1 MRDITLGETVDFKF
15 TTAEP
20 DTGAPA
26 TLAGTPVISAYV
38 GNSTTQIT
46 AGITLTVD
54 FDGVTGLHN
63 VRVVATTGNGYTDG
77 SDVALII
84 TTGTV
89 DSVSAVGYKV
99 AEFTIGRS
107 AANSALKP
115 VARAAYLVDTT
126 IATLASQTSFTLTA
140 GSADNDAY
148 NGMAFIFTDVTTA
161 VQKGVAFA
169 SDYVGSTRTVTLEAG
184 PIFTIATTD
193 LVTIVPAGGST
204 SLPPAVNVTQ
214 VAGAAV
220 NTASAQLGVNVVNA
234 AGTAW
239 GSGAITAASIAADA
253 ITAAKIADNAIDAGS
268 IAANAITSAKIA
280 TGAITSAAFAA
291 GAIDAAAIAANAIG
305 ASELAAD
312 AVTEI
317 AAGVLAAAAADPIDA
332 NVEQINTV
340 AITGNGG
347 VGTEFSV

>member
-1 MRDITLGETVDFKF
+1 MRDITLGETIDIKF

-63 VRVVATTGNGYTDG
+63 VRVVATSGNGYTDG

-99 AEFTIGRS
+99 GEFTIGRS
-107 AANSALKP
+107 AANTSLKP
-115 VARAAYLVDTT
+115 IARATYLVDTT

-161 VQKGVAFA
+161 VQKGIAFA

-204 SLPPAVNVTQ
+204 TLPPAVNVTQ
-214 VAGAAV
+214 WSGTAVATPSVAGVPEVDVTHCAGASQATIATQASV
-220 NTASAQLGVNVVNA
+220 NTIDDFLDTEMA
-234 AGTAW
+234 A
-239 GSGAITAASIAADA
+239 
-253 ITAAKIADNAIDAGS
+253 
-268 IAANAITSAKIA
+268 
-280 TGAITSAAFAA
+280 
-291 GAIDAAAIAANAIG
+291 
-305 ASELAAD
+305 
-312 AVTEI
+312 
-317 AAGVLAAAAADPIDA
+317 VLAAVDTEVAAILADTNELQTDLTNGGRLDLLIDGIKAKTDSLTFTQAGHVDA
-332 NVEQINTV
+332 NVQRINDV